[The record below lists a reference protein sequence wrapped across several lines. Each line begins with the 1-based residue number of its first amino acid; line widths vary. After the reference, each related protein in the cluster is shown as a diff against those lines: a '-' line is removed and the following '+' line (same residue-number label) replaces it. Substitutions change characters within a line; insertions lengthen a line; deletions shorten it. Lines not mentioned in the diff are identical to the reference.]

1 MLILN
6 CLLSPWKYESQA
18 AGSSETKGYKCQS
31 GCLDGDNMATKS
43 FLKNISIKNKN
54 DSRNF
59 VKALEKAE
67 TKPNKK
73 VTLSKAVVQVNGNE
87 IKKYLGLK

>member
-1 MLILN
+1 
-6 CLLSPWKYESQA
+6 
-18 AGSSETKGYKCQS
+18 
-31 GCLDGDNMATKS
+31 MATKS

-73 VTLSKAVVQVNGNE
+73 AVVQVNGNE

>member
-1 MLILN
+1 
-6 CLLSPWKYESQA
+6 
-18 AGSSETKGYKCQS
+18 
-31 GCLDGDNMATKS
+31 MATKS

-67 TKPNKK
+67 TKKNKK